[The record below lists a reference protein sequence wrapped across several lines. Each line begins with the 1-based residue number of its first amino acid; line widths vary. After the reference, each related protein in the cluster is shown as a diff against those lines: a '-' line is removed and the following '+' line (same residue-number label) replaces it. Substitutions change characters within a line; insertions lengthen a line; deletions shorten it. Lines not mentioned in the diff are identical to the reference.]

1 MMQMPNPEE
10 LIASVVASAGGEI
23 VGRVRLQKV
32 IYLLDQ
38 LGLNSGFS
46 YSYHHYGPYS
56 ADLVDAV
63 DGAKAFR
70 FIDEQTRHRR
80 SDGVPF
86 SVFLRG
92 PNAGQLKADRS
103 DLAKPDFAR
112 ALGKMEAQSATVL
125 ELAATIHWLRTK
137 ESVPDWTSELVR
149 RKGVKTEG
157 GRMEEAVELLRQLGL
172 QSDR

>member
-1 MMQMPNPEE
+1 VPEPE
-10 LIASVVASAGGEI
+10 QLITSVLASAGGEI

-32 IYLLDQ
+32 VYLLDQ
-38 LGLNSGFS
+38 LGLNTGFS

-70 FIDEQTRHRR
+70 LIEEQTRHRR

-86 SVFLRG
+86 SVYKLAPNCELDELGELGALR
-92 PNAGQLKADRS
+92 LRS
-103 DLAKPDFAR
+103 SVDLMSAY
-112 ALGKMEAQSATVL
+112 SATVL

-137 ESVPDWTSELVR
+137 ETVEDWRAELVR
-149 RKGVKTEG
+149 RKGVKTQEG
-157 GRMEEAVELLRQLGL
+157 RAEEAVELLRRLGL
-172 QSDR
+172 FNEH